1 MSLDR
6 EIFIEFNERLH
17 NGLFDAILPNITN
30 AHHYVWFWVVM
41 LPLLWLLWAR
51 DGKRGR
57 TVLAL
62 LVVMLPI
69 VNTVSSNVI
78 KPLFQRP
85 RPSAVL
91 YVNGQKESVVPG
103 ARLPL
108 HWDPLGTSSFPS
120 SHSAVTA
127 CAATILIWA
136 FRKRT
141 RLAWLALLLPL
152 VIGYSR
158 VYVGVH
164 YPSDV
169 LAGWTLGFTL
179 TALVCALVT
188 QEQKNTSSPPAA
200 PETQKHREED
210 RETRRRGAGK
220 KQTNRKDAKEA
231 KKDN

>member
-6 EIFIEFNERLH
+6 QIFVLFNERLH
-17 NGLFDAILPNITN
+17 NGLFDAVLPNVTN
-30 AHHYVWFWVVM
+30 AHHYVWFWVIM

-62 LVVMLPI
+62 LVVMLPLI
-69 VNTVSSNVI
+69 NTVSSNVI
-78 KPLFQRP
+78 KPLFHRP

-91 YVNGQKESVVPG
+91 IVNGEKESVVPG
-103 ARLPL
+103 ARLPE
-108 HWDPLGTSSFPS
+108 HWAPLGTSSFPS

-136 FRKRT
+136 FRRRT
-141 RLAWLALLLPL
+141 RWAWLALLLPL
-152 VIGYSR
+152 IIGYSR

-169 LAGWTLGFTL
+169 LAGWTLGFSL
-179 TALVCALVT
+179 TALVCRVILSPQRHRDTEVSQRGEEEKSEERSGNA
-188 QEQKNTSSPPAA
+188 QEA
-200 PETQKHREED
+200 
-210 RETRRRGAGK
+210 
-220 KQTNRKDAKEA
+220 
-231 KKDN
+231 